1 MVKKFCYYRLLLCLS
16 MRRIHIIMKQEWC
29 LPFKRQTACVLDPIK
44 TLQLQFLTKKK
55 KNTDSKAVL
64 YSLHNKAEPFKLAK
78 ENEQNTKRSAENTS
92 AVLQHSTR
100 SLTHHVMFKRDFC
113 EDTSQNKSLVEEI
126 RNFLSVSIDTKSI
139 PYML

>member
-1 MVKKFCYYRLLLCLS
+1 M
-16 MRRIHIIMKQEWC
+16 
-29 LPFKRQTACVLDPIK
+29 
-44 TLQLQFLTKKK
+44 QFLTKKEK
-55 KNTDSKAVL
+55 KNADSKAVL
-64 YSLHNKAEPFKLAK
+64 YSLHNKAETFKLAK
-78 ENEQNTKRSAENTS
+78 ENERNTKRSAKNTS

>member
-1 MVKKFCYYRLLLCLS
+1 M
-16 MRRIHIIMKQEWC
+16 
-29 LPFKRQTACVLDPIK
+29 
-44 TLQLQFLTKKK
+44 QFLTKKK

-64 YSLHNKAEPFKLAK
+64 YSLHNKAETFKLAK
-78 ENEQNTKRSAENTS
+78 ENERNTKRSAKNTS
-92 AVLQHSTR
+92 AVLQHRTR
-100 SLTHHVMFKRDFC
+100 SLTHHVMLKRDFC

>member
-16 MRRIHIIMKQEWC
+16 MLRIHIIMKQEWC

-44 TLQLQFLTKKK
+44 HYRWSFQK

-64 YSLHNKAEPFKLAK
+64 YSLHNKAETFKLAK
-78 ENEQNTKRSAENTS
+78 ENERNTKRSAKNTS